1 LVDGSPGQSSD
12 TFMSAFWPALA
23 FLTMALILFALA
35 TIYKRRDEMYF
46 VRFFD
51 HGLTFR
57 NKGASQKMILKTDLL
72 KVEIGDFSA
81 TFYQINGKK
90 RILNFEEADEE
101 DKYAI
106 KEALQDYAAI
116 NN

>member
-1 LVDGSPGQSSD
+1 
-12 TFMSAFWPALA
+12 
-23 FLTMALILFALA
+23 
-35 TIYKRRDEMYF
+35 
-46 VRFFD
+46 
-51 HGLTFR
+51 
-57 NKGASQKMILKTDLL
+57 MILKTDLL

-90 RILNFEEADEE
+90 RILNFEEADKE